1 MVGKEF
7 SEKSG
12 RRHGG
17 PISLSSWGH
26 LRAVTALPSNSVPP
40 PQHGGP
46 SPGLAVGS
54 EGAASSACSCPR
66 LGWEAIS
73 PGPRLSTS
81 WWVWV
86 SEVPHPLPTPNPGAD
101 TFPPGCWYLGME
113 AGKGL
118 GAHSPLPPCTAGAGS
133 RTSSQTGFVSHLL
146 LAPLVEKSKLSP
158 WYC

>member
-7 SEKSG
+7 SEKRG

-66 LGWEAIS
+66 LGWGAIS
-73 PGPRLSTS
+73 PDFP
-81 WWVWV
+81 
-86 SEVPHPLPTPNPGAD
+86 PHGGCGSVRSRTRCPPPNPGAD
-101 TFPPGCWYLGME
+101 TFPPGCWCLGME

-133 RTSSQTGFVSHLL
+133 GTGSQTGFVSHLL